1 MTYGYPDITEVVA
14 IISRVSDLEFKD
26 TQNKYAMEMART
38 DIINK
43 AISADSVAEQTM
55 LFNTLKL
62 NLESEGKDADRI
74 ITGIRN
80 DALLKQIDEMQAE
93 IERLKAENVELR
105 SLIEERK
112 KEFQPLTWEQRGVP
126 VL

>member
-1 MTYGYPDITEVVA
+1 MTWE
-14 IISRVSDLEFKD
+14 
-26 TQNKYAMEMART
+26 
-38 DIINK
+38 
-43 AISADSVAEQTM
+43 
-55 LFNTLKL
+55 
-62 NLESEGKDADRI
+62 ES
-74 ITGIRN
+74 
-80 DALLKQIDEMQAE
+80 LLKQIDEMQTE